1 MLSDSTAA
9 FGMCHRLGAGRV
21 RHIETRYLWLQTHV
35 NSGNIQVNKVP
46 SASNA
51 ADVGTK
57 EATTVMLQTLLPTVR
72 MTRHHE
78 GGTAVGEN

>member
-1 MLSDSTAA
+1 M
-9 FGMCHRLGAGRV
+9 
-21 RHIETRYLWLQTHV
+21 ETRYLWLQTHA
-35 NSGNIQVNKVP
+35 NSGKVQVKKVP

-57 EATTVMLQTLLPTVR
+57 EATTVMLQTLLPLVR

-78 GGTAVGEN
+78 GGTAVRDN